1 MRFPLTAKL
10 VSVILVLVLVPVA
23 GLSFLALDGLNNIK
37 GNVEVLYTENMQVA
51 SFIANGSTT
60 LAEVENMFIL
70 YYVNH
75 GSLGATQYRIVLLT
89 QVQDFNS
96 FVSIFKQSYSFNVLP
111 NMAEIVTNQGR
122 QDLLTAQTA
131 ALSTIDTRWAQYQ
144 TALSAVLSELDYA
157 DYVAAAASM
166 HDATIEMVAINSAM
180 NDLIETCVDGAS
192 LMNIVAEETIK
203 TSIFWTIIGST
214 SVAIIISII
223 SMFVSITVT
232 RPIVTVSKAAMTISE
247 GNFTTRLELKVS
259 NDEIGDLVKAM
270 NLLIDNTS
278 KPLQK
283 LIESAEAISAGD
295 WTVDIDAEAKGDLAR
310 LVSSFRK
317 MRTNLITLTEQI
329 QVASKTILESSAI
342 LAETAKHM
350 TDATQQVSTSVTQ
363 TSMGAQIQAA
373 KVDEMVRMLG
383 EQTKAIYDVV
393 QSSQNAARASEDASD
408 VAQNG
413 SRSAEDALQRI
424 KSLLTSVEETAEA
437 MNALSKKSKEIAE
450 IVMIITNIAQQTNLL
465 SLNAAIEAARAGEH
479 GRGFAVVADEVRKL
493 AEGSRKAASQIQGLL
508 ESVERD
514 IDSSTHKM
522 DQTRMNVTEGTRTIS
537 DALKSLEDIA
547 ATVEETAAMV
557 QEISSSTEEQKALT
571 ESLAKNLDE
580 VASIANETSSS
591 VEEVSASTEEVA
603 AGMEE
608 LTASAQDL
616 ADLANALNEI
626 TKSISTVNQEI
637 IEQVH
642 EETGTSGK
650 KERN

>member
-10 VSVILVLVLVPVA
+10 VSVILILVLVPVA
-23 GLSFLALDGLNNIK
+23 GLSYLALDGLNNIR
-37 GNVEVLYTENMQVA
+37 GNVDVLYTENMQVA
-51 SFIANGSTT
+51 SFIANGSTS
-60 LAEVENMFIL
+60 LADVESMFIL
-70 YYVNH
+70 YYVNY
-75 GSLGATQYRIVLLT
+75 GSSPSTQYKTDLLA

-96 FVSIFKQSYSFNVLP
+96 FVYTFEQSYSFSVLP

-122 QDLLTAQTA
+122 QDLLTDQTT
-131 ALSTIDTRWAQYQ
+131 ALNIIDTRWAQYQ
-144 TALSAVLSELDYA
+144 IELNAVFDDLDDA

-166 HDATIEMVAINSAM
+166 DNATIEMVAINSAM
-180 NDLIETCVDGAS
+180 NDLIVTCVGGAA
-192 LMNIVAEETIK
+192 LMNIVAEDTIRA
-203 TSIFWTIIGST
+203 SVFWTIIGGT
-214 SVAIIISII
+214 SVAIVISII
-223 SMFVSITVT
+223 SMGVSMTVT

-247 GNFTTRLELKVS
+247 GNFTTRLEINV
-259 NDEIGDLVKAM
+259 NDDEIGDLVKSM

-278 KPLQK
+278 KPLQR

-295 WTVDIDAEAKGDLAR
+295 WTIDMNVEAKGDIAR
-310 LVSSFRK
+310 LVGSFKK
-317 MRTNLITLTEQI
+317 MRTNLMTLTEQI

-350 TDATQQVSTSVTQ
+350 TDATQQVSSSVTQ
-363 TSMGAQIQAA
+363 TSKGAQIQAA

-424 KSLLTSVEETAEA
+424 KSLLTSVEETAES
-437 MNALSKKSKEIAE
+437 MNALSKKSKEISE

-493 AEGSRKAASQIQGLL
+493 AEGSRKAAGQIQGLL
-508 ESVERD
+508 ESVEHD
-514 IDSSTHKM
+514 IESSTHKM
-522 DQTRMNVTEGTRTIS
+522 DQTRMNVSEGTRTIS

-557 QEISSSTEEQKALT
+557 QEISSSTQEQKALT

-616 ADLANALNEI
+616 SDLANALNDI

-637 IEQVH
+637 MKRVH
-642 EETGTSGK
+642 EEIETRDK
-650 KERN
+650 RERN

>member
-10 VSVILVLVLVPVA
+10 VAVILILVLVPVA
-23 GLSFLALDGLNNIK
+23 GLSYLALDGLNNIR

-51 SFIANGSTT
+51 SYIANGSTT
-60 LAEVENMFIL
+60 LAKVENMFTL
-70 YYVNH
+70 YYVNF
-75 GSLGATQYRIVLLT
+75 GSSSASDYQIILMS
-89 QVQDFNS
+89 QVQSFNS
-96 FVSIFKQSYSFNVLP
+96 FVITFKQSYSFGVLP
-111 NMAEIVTNQGR
+111 NMAEIVADQGR
-122 QDLLTAQTA
+122 QDLLTDQTTS
-131 ALSTIDTRWAQYQ
+131 LNIIDTRWGQFQ
-144 TALSAVLSELDYA
+144 TELYIVINNLHYEEDASAA
-157 DYVAAAASM
+157 M
-166 HDATIEMVAINSAM
+166 HNATIEMIAINAAM
-180 NDLIETCVDGAS
+180 EDLIGTCVEGAA
-192 LMNIVAEETIK
+192 LMNIVAEDTIK
-203 TSIFWTIIGST
+203 TSVFWTIIGGT

-223 SMFVSITVT
+223 SMFVSMTVT
-232 RPIVTVSKAAMTISE
+232 RPIVTVSRAATSISE
-247 GNFTTRLELKVS
+247 GNFTTRLELNVS
-259 NDEIGDLVKAM
+259 NDEIGDLVKSM
-270 NLLIDNTS
+270 NQLIDNTS
-278 KPLQK
+278 KPLQR

-295 WTVDIDAEAKGDLAR
+295 WTIDMDVEARGDLAR
-310 LVSSFRK
+310 LVNSFKK
-317 MRTNLITLTEQI
+317 MRTNLITMTEQI

-363 TSMGAQIQAA
+363 TSKGAQIQAA

-424 KSLLTSVEETAEA
+424 NSLLTSVEETAEA
-437 MNALSKKSKEIAE
+437 MNALSKKSKEISE

-493 AEGSRKAASQIQGLL
+493 AEGSRKAAGQIQGLL
-508 ESVERD
+508 ESVEHD
-514 IDSSTHKM
+514 IESSTHKM
-522 DQTRMNVTEGTRTIS
+522 DQTRMNVSEGTRTIS

-557 QEISSSTEEQKALT
+557 QEISSSTQEQKALT

-637 IEQVH
+637 MKRVH
-642 EETGTSGK
+642 DETGTREK

>member
-1 MRFPLTAKL
+1 
-10 VSVILVLVLVPVA
+10 
-23 GLSFLALDGLNNIK
+23 
-37 GNVEVLYTENMQVA
+37 MQVA
-51 SFIANGSTT
+51 SFIANGSTS
-60 LAEVENMFIL
+60 LANVENVFIL
-70 YYVNH
+70 YYVNY
-75 GSLGATQYRIVLLT
+75 GSLSATQYKITLLT
-89 QVQDFNS
+89 EVQGFNS
-96 FVSIFKQSYSFNVLP
+96 FVFTFKQSYSFNVLP

-122 QDLLTAQTA
+122 QDLLTDQTT
-131 ALSTIDTRWAQYQ
+131 ALEAIDTRWEQFQ
-144 TALSAVLSELDYA
+144 VELNAVLNSLDYS
-157 DYVAAAASM
+157 DDVGAAESM
-166 HDATIEMVAINSAM
+166 HDAAIQMIAINAAM
-180 NDLIETCVDGAS
+180 DDLIGTCVDGAA
-192 LMNIVAEETIK
+192 LMNIVAEETIR
-203 TSIFWTIIGST
+203 TSVFWTIIGGT

-232 RPIVTVSKAAMTISE
+232 RPIVTVSKAATTISE
-247 GNFTTRLELKVS
+247 GNFTTRLELKPS
-259 NDEIGDLVKAM
+259 DDEIGDLVKSM

-278 KPLQK
+278 KPLQR

-295 WTVDIDAEAKGDLAR
+295 WTIDMDVEARGDLAR
-310 LVSSFRK
+310 LVNSFRK

-363 TSMGAQIQAA
+363 TSKGAQIQAA

-383 EQTKAIYDVV
+383 EQTKSIYDVV

-424 KSLLTSVEETAEA
+424 KSLLTSVEETAES
-437 MNALSKKSKEIAE
+437 MNVLSKKSKEISE

-522 DQTRMNVTEGTRTIS
+522 DQTRMNVSEGTRTIS

-557 QEISSSTEEQKALT
+557 QEISSSTQEQKALT

-616 ADLANALNEI
+616 ADLANALNDI
-626 TKSISTVNQEI
+626 TKSISTVS
-637 IEQVH
+637 EQMIKDAL
-642 EETGTSGK
+642 EKTETQHK